1 MGGRKWV
8 EQTECRE
15 EDDLTGEEEEEGWSK
30 RHQYS
35 GLVLHLQ
42 PRQIRGYTT
51 VNCICRLEAQKLPVE
66 FLIVLRAEARIS
78 G

>member
-35 GLVLHLQ
+35 GLVLQRVYNCKLHLQ
-42 PRQIRGYTT
+42 AGSAK
-51 VNCICRLEAQKLPVE
+51 VA
-66 FLIVLRAEARIS
+66 